1 MLSHRIALT
10 CAAIALFGTGSMPEP
25 RVLPARSIPV
35 PTSVSTVVQ
44 RAIAA
49 PIVIDAPLP
58 AGRAALKRTIA
69 QIDAGEVAAVE
80 RLLRT
85 YPARIVHDR
94 IAGVPVYWVTPSNAD
109 PGLRRRLLVHVH
121 GGAYALFGGFAAL
134 REAVLVAH
142 YARTAVLSIDYRMP
156 PDHPYPAALD
166 DTIAVWRDLVH
177 GHDPHAMALFG
188 TSAGGGLT
196 LAAVQKMRALGVP
209 LPAALFAGTPWADLA
224 RDDDTQFT
232 NAGLDDVLTNTEDLA
247 TFARLY
253 AGDHDLRDPGIS
265 PIHGD
270 FHGFPPTILISG
282 TRDLLL
288 SMTVRTHRK
297 LRAAG
302 VVADLNVFEGLSHAQ
317 YLLLD
322 EAPESAEAFGDVATF
337 FDRHLAR

>member
-1 MLSHRIALT
+1 
-10 CAAIALFGTGSMPEP
+10 MPEP
-25 RVLPARSIPV
+25 RALPARSIPV
-35 PTSVSTVVQ
+35 PTSVSPVVQ

-49 PIVIDAPLP
+49 PVVVEGPPP
-58 AGRAALKRTIA
+58 ADRAALKRTIA
-69 QIDAGEVAAVE
+69 EIDAGEVAAVE
-80 RLLRT
+80 GLLRT
-85 YPARIVHDR
+85 YPANVVKQR
-94 IAGVPVYWVTPSNAD
+94 IAGVSVYRVTPKNAD
-109 PGLRRRLLVHVH
+109 PALHRRLLVHVH

-142 YARTAVLSIDYRMP
+142 YTRTTVLSIDYRMP

-166 DTIAVWRDLVH
+166 DTIAVWRDLVRS
-177 GHDPHAMALFG
+177 HDPHTMALFG

-196 LAAVQKMRALGVP
+196 LAAVQKLRALGVP
-209 LPAALFAGTPWADLA
+209 LPAALFTGTPWADLE

-232 NAGLDDVLTNTEDLA
+232 NAGLDDVLTSSESLA
-247 TFARLY
+247 GYAHLY
-253 AGDHDLRDPGIS
+253 AGDHGLREPGVS

-302 VVADLNVFEGLSHAQ
+302 VIAELNVFEAQSHAQ

-322 EAPESAEAFGDVATF
+322 EAPESADAFGEVAAF